1 VTSRGE
7 LWRRS
12 GAGDAD
18 AFGELFRQSARPLYN
33 HLFRTTGNWAIAEDL
48 LSIVFLEA
56 WRRRDVELADDMV
69 LPFLYGIAVNVARNQ
84 RRALRRF
91 DAALRRVPVACASP
105 SQTADADAR
114 LDDERDF
121 AAALRL
127 VRRLPR
133 TEREV
138 FLLCAWSDLSYADAA
153 SALGIPVGTVRSRLS
168 RARAR
173 LDRLHASDPAGT
185 GRLNPV
191 EGAP

>member
-1 VTSRGE
+1 MQHGE

-18 AFGELFRQSARPLYN
+18 AFGALFRVCARPLYN
-33 HLFRTTGNWAIAEDL
+33 HLFRATGNWATAEDL

-56 WRRRDVELADDMV
+56 WRRRDVPLADDRV
-69 LPFLYGIAVNVARNQ
+69 LPFLYGIAINVARNQ
-84 RRALRRF
+84 RRSLRRY
-91 DAALRRVPVACASP
+91 DAALRRVPVADASP

-121 AAALRL
+121 TAALRL

-133 TEREV
+133 GEREV

-153 SALGIPVGTVRSRLS
+153 AALEIPVGTVRSRLS

-173 LDRLHASDPAGT
+173 LDRLRAGDPACGP
-185 GRLNPV
+185 RLNPI